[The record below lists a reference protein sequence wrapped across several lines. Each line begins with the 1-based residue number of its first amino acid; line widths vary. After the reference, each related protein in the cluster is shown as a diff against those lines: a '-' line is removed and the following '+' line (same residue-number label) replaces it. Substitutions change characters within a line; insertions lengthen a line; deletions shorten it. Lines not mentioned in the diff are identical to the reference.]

1 MVSPPTDGL
10 LSGTVDIDGATHF
23 VDFGGPAAGPLL
35 VGVHGLG
42 GSHLNWSAIAPQLT
56 RDSRVLA
63 LDLVGH
69 GLTPT
74 GDRTPDIEGHR
85 RLLSGFLKSV
95 GAGPAILVGNS
106 MGGLVAA
113 LQAATEPDSVAGL
126 ILIDPALPTARPGL
140 IHPRVIANFA
150 LCAVPLVGEGYLTQR
165 RRRTTAEQS
174 VRRVL
179 GVCCVDPSRVPVDVV
194 DAHIELTSRMN
205 RAQAD
210 DAYLRSAR
218 SLSMMMAF
226 PGATMEKLR
235 SLDQP
240 TLLIHG
246 DRDLLVPPAAAR
258 RMSTDH
264 PGWRVEIAPDTGHV
278 PMLEAPGWTTVM
290 IDDWLT
296 HEGTAAADRASTAPY
311 GSGDRSGNPVG

>member
-1 MVSPPTDGL
+1 
-10 LSGTVDIDGATHF
+10 
-23 VDFGGPAAGPLL
+23 
-35 VGVHGLG
+35 
-42 GSHLNWSAIAPQLT
+42 
-56 RDSRVLA
+56 VLA

-74 GDRTPDIEGHR
+74 GTRTPDIEGHR
-85 RLLSGFLKSV
+85 RLLSGFLRSM
-95 GAGPAILVGNS
+95 GAGPAILIGNS

-113 LQAATEPDSVAGL
+113 LQAATEPESVAGL
-126 ILIDPALPTARPGL
+126 ILIDPALPTTRPGL

-150 LCAVPLVGEGYLTQR
+150 LCAVPWVGEGYLTQR

-179 GVCCVDPSRVPVDVV
+179 SVCCVDPSRVPLDVV
-194 DAHIELTSRMN
+194 DAHIELTSRMD
-205 RAQAD
+205 RVQAD

-218 SLSMMMAF
+218 SLAMMMAL
-226 PGATMEKLR
+226 PGATVERLR
-235 SLDQP
+235 ALDQP
-240 TLLIHG
+240 TLLVHG
-246 DRDLLVPPAAAR
+246 DRDLLVPLSAAR
-258 RMSTDH
+258 RMSADH

-296 HEGTAAADRASTAPY
+296 YEGAAAAARSSTAPGVMVDPSSTRAST
-311 GSGDRSGNPVG
+311 